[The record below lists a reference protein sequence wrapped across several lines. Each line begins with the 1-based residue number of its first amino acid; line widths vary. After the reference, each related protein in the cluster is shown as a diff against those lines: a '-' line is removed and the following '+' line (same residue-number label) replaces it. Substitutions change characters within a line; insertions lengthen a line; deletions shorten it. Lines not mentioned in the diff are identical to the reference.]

1 MDRILECWCSQW
13 ISNSPNFY
21 ERAEV
26 KGQYEKI
33 FEIEKQLEEHFNEE
47 ELALIRQAL
56 DGQSNCDSMQ
66 SFDYFAQG
74 IRCGVQL
81 YEELKEVDIN
91 QLYGIKYG

>member
-1 MDRILECWCSQW
+1 M
-13 ISNSPNFY
+13 
-21 ERAEV
+21 
-26 KGQYEKI
+26 
-33 FEIEKQLEEHFNEE
+33 
-47 ELALIRQAL
+47 IRQAL